1 MRALRLFQDVA
12 GGRSVP
18 NILHQGWDLSVLKV
32 PGSAGGALGA
42 PWWQDQSWLPETFPP
57 GTRRVSAEPQPS
69 SPDCQSPPHQQWDTA
84 FPPSRETLLIF
95 PWLFLPQL
103 ETSSPREVWADSSAL
118 SLLQDN
124 LDLTKVA
131 VMGHSFG
138 GVTAVLALVK
148 EPSFR

>member
-1 MRALRLFQDVA
+1 M
-12 GGRSVP
+12 
-18 NILHQGWDLSVLKV
+18 
-32 PGSAGGALGA
+32 
-42 PWWQDQSWLPETFPP
+42 
-57 GTRRVSAEPQPS
+57 
-69 SPDCQSPPHQQWDTA
+69 QSPSPPAPTARAHHQQWDMA